1 MKFEN
6 CDIHDNILIDKAVVL
21 PNGQVIRAE
30 NVFKDEGLGMRDEGK
45 SDSTEK
51 DHKPS
56 TINPQPSRRG
66 RKPQAP
72 RIVQDT
78 FRYKW
83 LDMPD
88 GQMRLIRLY
97 QKLIHESCGWLD
109 PNTSP
114 EDWCALFMGEPK
126 SFTMKWLGTQA
137 HLRYLFKLLLD
148 RGYIECP
155 NKSVGRWEVLGS
167 HFVNSKSKPFT
178 DWDSQKDP
186 KRIGG
191 VISAL
196 AEMLNIANDGL

>member
-6 CDIHDNILIDKAVVL
+6 CDIHDNTIIDKAVVL

-30 NVFKDEGLGMRDEGK
+30 NL
-45 SDSTEK
+45 SN
-51 DHKPS
+51 PS
-56 TINPQPSRRG
+56 NTSNPSEPINRKAG
-66 RKPQAP
+66 RKPKP
-72 RIVQDT
+72 SRLVTDT

-83 LDMPD
+83 IDMPD

-97 QKLIHESCGWLD
+97 QKLIHESCGWLE
-109 PNTSP
+109 PNTLP

-186 KRIGG
+186 KRIEG

-196 AEMLNIANDGL
+196 ADMLNIAEDENR

>member
-1 MKFEN
+1 MEFNN
-6 CDIHDNILIDKAVVL
+6 CDIHDNNIIDKAVVL
-21 PNGQVIRAE
+21 PNGQVIRTE
-30 NVFKDEGLGMRDEGK
+30 NVNTPGTSGTSETLK
-45 SDSTEK
+45 
-51 DHKPS
+51 
-56 TINPQPSRRG
+56 PSRRG

-72 RIVQDT
+72 RLVQDT

-126 SFTMKWLGTQA
+126 SFTMKWFGTQA

-186 KRIGG
+186 KRIEG

-196 AEMLNIANDGL
+196 AEMLNIAEVE

>member
-6 CDIHDNILIDKAVVL
+6 CDIHDNILIDQAVVL
-21 PNGQVIRAE
+21 PNGEVIKVNDNDDDNDNHSRNA
-30 NVFKDEGLGMRDEGK
+30 
-45 SDSTEK
+45 
-51 DHKPS
+51 HKPS
-56 TINPQPSRRG
+56 ARPSGTLSSERTMNH
-66 RKPQAP
+66 KPKRPA
-72 RIVQDT
+72 RIVLDT

-148 RGYIECP
+148 RGYIECS

-186 KRIGG
+186 KRIEG

-196 AEMLNIANDGL
+196 AEMLNICLVLK